1 MSKSLGNVVSPE
13 EVIEKYGAD
22 VLRFY
27 LLWASKPWDD
37 LKFVWD
43 ELLNVNKMFNILWN
57 VYVFSTTY
65 MSLDEFNPTKI
76 TEKDIILRDED
87 NWIISRANTL
97 VKEVGE
103 DLEKLSFHKATRK
116 SITSYW
122 KI

>member
-1 MSKSLGNVVSPE
+1 MHGFVLDEHGKKMSKSLGNVVSPE

-97 VKEVGE
+97 VKR
-103 DLEKLSFHKATRK
+103 S
-116 SITSYW
+116 W
-122 KI
+122 